1 MKGDSSPRDRCP
13 NQCSLLQRTRHR
25 FLRGTHDRRRF
36 MARLCRM
43 ADRSFPAGFLWVSI
57 LILDLFPDG
66 KSMEI
71 HYVENLGNQEVFF
84 FFLGGVLKQIP
95 EFVYLIPSESISWS
109 ADAASL
115 KQFLEHLAQSRRWPS
130 WIEDPK
136 LALNPAHSAS
146 DNWVYPE
153 TGYVYIIIYYDIL
166 IIY

>member
-1 MKGDSSPRDRCP
+1 MGNP
-13 NQCSLLQRTRHR
+13 
-25 FLRGTHDRRRF
+25 
-36 MARLCRM
+36 
-43 ADRSFPAGFLWVSI
+43 W
-57 LILDLFPDG
+57 
-66 KSMEI
+66 KSTTWKIWEI
-71 HYVENLGNQEVFF
+71 NSFF
-84 FFLGGVLKQIP
+84 FWGVLKQIP

-130 WIEDPK
+130 WIEDPQ

>member
-1 MKGDSSPRDRCP
+1 MDISGPSKAWTSHFSVVMKGDSSPRDRCP

-71 HYVENLGNQEVFF
+71 HYVENLGNQEFF
-84 FFLGGVLKQIP
+84 FWGGSLSKSQS
-95 EFVYLIPSESISWS
+95 LCTWS
-109 ADAASL
+109 LRRVFHGVQTQLASNN
-115 KQFLEHLAQSRRWPS
+115 SSNIW
-130 WIEDPK
+130 
-136 LALNPAHSAS
+136 HSFAGGPVGLRIHS
-146 DNWVYPE
+146 
-153 TGYVYIIIYYDIL
+153 
-166 IIY
+166 

>member
-1 MKGDSSPRDRCP
+1 MKGDSSPRNRCP
-13 NQCSLLQRTRHR
+13 DQRSLLQRTRHR

-71 HYVENLGNQEVFF
+71 HYVENVSKCGKSSLFF
-84 FFLGGVLKQIP
+84 SSGGVLKQIP
-95 EFVYLIPSESISWS
+95 EFVYLITSGSISWS

-130 WIEDPK
+130 WIEDPQ
-136 LALNPAHSAS
+136 LAHSALPT
-146 DNWVYPE
+146 VL
-153 TGYVYIIIYYDIL
+153 L
-166 IIY
+166 IIGFIPKLGSCIL